1 MISNFELIIGIEIH
15 IELNTQTK
23 CFSPISN
30 DFNGPVNELISPI
43 DLGYPGTLP
52 LLNQAVVVKA
62 IKLAKALN
70 MEIDH
75 ELHFDRK
82 NYYYTDLPKGF
93 QITQQFRP
101 IGKNGILELDLDGI
115 EKKIEIERI
124 HIEEDTARQ
133 LHQNETTFINYNRAG
148 VPLIEIVSKPQISN
162 AQEATKYVDTIR
174 QIVQILNIS
183 DAKMAEGS
191 LRADVNLSTRLR
203 GDQNYGTRVE
213 IKNLNSLN
221 NIKKAIEFE
230 SQLQIKKILNNEII
244 NQETKRFDE
253 ATSQTV
259 AIREKT
265 DAIDYRYF
273 PEPNLPIIK
282 LDPNFIKDIKIEP
295 LPKAI
300 RSHFQ
305 TYQVGSEYIGQI
317 INNPDYLTFLNAV
330 NHPDVAEIVKIFF
343 AEIVPLIKKDNLELK
358 DLNINPNHFHDLI
371 NVFKEGIISG
381 KQLKLVIPKLSNLTI
396 SVDQLLEQMKLKLI
410 SDENVIIE
418 WIESVKAKNP
428 NLLNDY
434 QNKPEATTK
443 FVVGEIMKLSK
454 GQANPI
460 LSVKLVNKLLGENEK
475 K

>member
-1 MISNFELIIGIEIH
+1 MISNFELVIGIEIH

-23 CFSPISN
+23 CFSPVSN
-30 DFNGPVNELISPI
+30 DFNGLVNELISPI
-43 DLGYPGTLP
+43 DLGYPGALP
-52 LLNQAVVVKA
+52 LLNQAVVIKA

-93 QITQQFRP
+93 QITQQFHP

-148 VPLIEIVSKPQISN
+148 VPLIEIVSKPQISS
-162 AQEATKYVDTIR
+162 AQEAAKYVDRIR

-191 LRADVNLSTRLR
+191 LRADVNLSTRLW

-265 DAIDYRYF
+265 DAVDYRYF
-273 PEPNLPIIK
+273 PEPNLPVIK
-282 LDPNFIKDIKIEP
+282 LDPNFVKDIKIEP

-305 TYQVGSEYIGQI
+305 TYQVASEYIEQI
-317 INNPDYLTFLNAV
+317 INNPDYLTFLNTV

-371 NVFKEGIISG
+371 SIFKEGIISG

-396 SVDQLLEQMKLKLI
+396 SIDQLLEQMKLKLI

-460 LSVKLVNKLLGENEK
+460 LSVKLINKLLGKNEK

>member
-1 MISNFELIIGIEIH
+1 MINNFELVIGIEIH
-15 IELNTQTK
+15 IELNTKTK
-23 CFSPISN
+23 CFSPVSN
-30 DFNGPVNELISPI
+30 DFNGPINQLVSPI

-52 LLNQAVVVKA
+52 LLNQAVVIKA
-62 IKLAKALN
+62 IKLAKTLN
-70 MEIDH
+70 MEINH

-101 IGKNGILELDLDGI
+101 IGKNGILELDLDGF

-133 LHQNETTFINYNRAG
+133 LHQNDTTFINYNRAG
-148 VPLIEIVSKPQISN
+148 VPLIEIVSKPQISS

-230 SQLQIKKILNNEII
+230 SQLQIKKIINNEII

-253 ATSQTV
+253 ATNQTV

-273 PEPNLPIIK
+273 PEPNLPVIK
-282 LDPNFIKDIKIEP
+282 LDPNFVKDIKIEA

-300 RSHFQ
+300 KAHFQ
-305 TYQVGSEYIGQI
+305 TYQVSSEYIEQI

-343 AEIVPLIKKDNLELK
+343 AEIVPLIKKDNLDLK
-358 DLNINPNHFHDLI
+358 DLNINPKHFHDLI
-371 NVFKEGIISG
+371 NIFKEGVISG
-381 KQLKLVIPKLSNLTI
+381 KQLKLVIPKLANLTI

>member
-1 MISNFELIIGIEIH
+1 MINNFELVIGIEIH
-15 IELNTQTK
+15 IELNTKTK
-23 CFSPISN
+23 CFSPVSN
-30 DFNGPVNELISPI
+30 DFNGPVNQLVSPI

-101 IGKNGILELDLDGI
+101 IGENGILELDLDGI
-115 EKKIEIERI
+115 EKKIEVERI

-133 LHQNETTFINYNRAG
+133 LHQNDTTFINYNRAG
-148 VPLIEIVSKPQISN
+148 VPLIEIVSKPQISS
-162 AQEATKYVDTIR
+162 AQEAAKYVDTIR

-230 SQLQIKKILNNEII
+230 SQLQIKKIINNEVI

-253 ATSQTV
+253 ATNQTV

-273 PEPNLPIIK
+273 PEPNLPVIK
-282 LDPNFIKDIKIEP
+282 LDPNFVKNIKIEA

-300 RSHFQ
+300 KAHFQ
-305 TYQVGSEYIGQI
+305 AYQVSSEYIEQI
-317 INNPDYLTFLNAV
+317 INNPDYLTFLNGV

-358 DLNINPNHFHDLI
+358 DLNINPKHFHDLI
-371 NVFKEGIISG
+371 NIFKEGIISG
-381 KQLKLVIPKLSNLTI
+381 KQLKLVIPKLANLTI

>member
-1 MISNFELIIGIEIH
+1 MISNFELVIGIEIH

-52 LLNQAVVVKA
+52 LLNQAVVIKA

-101 IGKNGILELDLDGI
+101 IGKNGILELDLDGM

-148 VPLIEIVSKPQISN
+148 VPLIEIVSKPQISS
-162 AQEATKYVDTIR
+162 AQEAAKYVDTIR

-203 GDQNYGTRVE
+203 GEQNYGTRVE

-305 TYQVGSEYIGQI
+305 TYQVGSEYIEQI
-317 INNPDYLTFLNAV
+317 INNPDYLTFLNTV

-358 DLNINPNHFHDLI
+358 DLNINPNHFCDLI
-371 NVFKEGIISG
+371 NIFKEGIISG

-460 LSVKLVNKLLGENEK
+460 LSVKLVNKLLGKNEK

>member
-317 INNPDYLTFLNAV
+317 INNPDYLTFLNAI

>member
-1 MISNFELIIGIEIH
+1 MISNFELVIGIEIH

-52 LLNQAVVVKA
+52 LLNQAVVIKA

-148 VPLIEIVSKPQISN
+148 VPLIEIVSKPQISS
-162 AQEATKYVDTIR
+162 AQEAAKYVDTIR

-203 GDQNYGTRVE
+203 GEQNYGTRVE

-305 TYQVGSEYIGQI
+305 TYQVGSEYIEQI
-317 INNPDYLTFLNAV
+317 INNPDYLTFLNTV

-358 DLNINPNHFHDLI
+358 DLNINPNHFCDLI
-371 NVFKEGIISG
+371 NIFKEGIISG

-460 LSVKLVNKLLGENEK
+460 LSVKLVNKLLGKNEK

>member
-1 MISNFELIIGIEIH
+1 MINNFELVIGIEIH

-52 LLNQAVVVKA
+52 LLNQAVVIKA

-101 IGKNGILELDLDGI
+101 IGKNGILELDLDGM

-148 VPLIEIVSKPQISN
+148 VPLIEIVSKPQISS
-162 AQEATKYVDTIR
+162 AQEAAKYVDTIR

-273 PEPNLPIIK
+273 PEPNLPVIK
-282 LDPNFIKDIKIEP
+282 LDPNFVKDIKIEP

-300 RSHFQ
+300 KAHFQ
-305 TYQVGSEYIGQI
+305 TYQVSLEYIEQI
-317 INNPDYLTFLNAV
+317 INNPDYLTFLNTV

-434 QNKPEATTK
+434 QNKTEATTK

>member
-230 SQLQIKKILNNEII
+230 SQQQIKKILNNEII

-282 LDPNFIKDIKIEP
+282 LDPNFVKDIKIEP

-300 RSHFQ
+300 RLHFQ
-305 TYQVGSEYIGQI
+305 TYQVASEYIEQI

>member
-1 MISNFELIIGIEIH
+1 MISNFELVIGIEIH

-52 LLNQAVVVKA
+52 LLNQAVVIKA

-148 VPLIEIVSKPQISN
+148 VPLIEIVSKPQISS
-162 AQEATKYVDTIR
+162 AQEAAKYVDTIR

-203 GDQNYGTRVE
+203 GEQNYGTRVE

-305 TYQVGSEYIGQI
+305 TYQVGSEYIEQI
-317 INNPDYLTFLNAV
+317 INNPDYLTFLNTV

-371 NVFKEGIISG
+371 NIFKEGIISG

-460 LSVKLVNKLLGENEK
+460 LSVKLVNKLLGKNEK